1 MSLFSPFFVTFL
13 NMQKFCYP
21 FFLMLLIIACH
32 PASKPRN
39 ANKTEALAS
48 ITKLKSLDK
57 AIPPPK
63 GGDWL
68 AEHLETG
75 QTFEEYMH
83 RVPVAPNDSQNYIYL
98 QPIGSFTD
106 WQNKIVQYTAQYVE
120 SFFQLK
126 TIVLNPISDTIIPKS
141 SRRMRTEG
149 FEQLHTLFILD
160 SILLKNM
167 PKNAIVSMGI
177 TAKDLYPEDSW
188 NFVFGQAYTER
199 RVGVSSIFRYSDV
212 PIDSTNYN
220 ICLERIIKTSAHE
233 IGHMFSCLHCINALC
248 VMNGSNN
255 MEEADAA
262 PNLLCSD
269 CLKKL
274 SWNLHFKNRKR
285 FVALRDFYE
294 KHHLERDFEMAKQA
308 CSILGYN

>member
-1 MSLFSPFFVTFL
+1 
-13 NMQKFCYP
+13 MQNFYYNC
-21 FFLMLLIIACH
+21 FLMLLIVACH
-32 PASKPRN
+32 PASTPRN
-39 ANKTEALAS
+39 PNKTEELAGIS
-48 ITKLKSLDK
+48 KLKSLDK
-57 AIPPPK
+57 PIPPPK
-63 GGDWL
+63 AGDWL
-68 AEHLETG
+68 AEHLEVG

-83 RVPVAPNDSQNYIYL
+83 RYPVAPNDSQNYIYL

-126 TIVLNPISDTIIPKS
+126 TIVLNPISDTLIPKG

-160 SILLKNM
+160 SILLKTM

-199 RVGVSSIFRYSDV
+199 RVGVSSLFRYSDV

-255 MEEADAA
+255 MQESDAA

-274 SWNLHFKNRKR
+274 SWNLHFDNRKR
-285 FVALRDFYE
+285 FGELRHFYD
-294 KHHLERDFEMAKQA
+294 KHHLMRDLKMTKQA
-308 CSILGYN
+308 CTILGFN

>member
-1 MSLFSPFFVTFL
+1 MNIFSPFFATFL
-13 NMQKFCYP
+13 NMQKICY
-21 FFLMLLIIACH
+21 FFSLMLLIGACH
-32 PASKPRN
+32 SVSTPRN
-39 ANKTEALAS
+39 ANKTEELAR
-48 ITKLKSLDK
+48 ITPLKSLDK
-57 AIPPPK
+57 PIPPPK
-63 GGDWL
+63 AGDWL

-83 RVPVAPNDSQNYIYL
+83 RSPVAPNDSQNYIYL
-98 QPIGSFTD
+98 QPIGLFTD
-106 WQNKIVQYTAQYVE
+106 WQNKILQYTAQYVE

-126 TIVLNPISDTIIPKS
+126 TIVLNPISDSLIPKG
-141 SRRMRTEG
+141 SRRMRTG
-149 FEQLHTLFILD
+149 GYEQLHTLFILD

-167 PKNAIVSMGI
+167 PKNAIVLMGI

-199 RVGVSSIFRYSDV
+199 RVGVSSLFRYSDV

-233 IGHMFSCLHCINALC
+233 IGHMFSCLHCIHALC

-255 MEEADAA
+255 MEESDAA

-274 SWNLHFKNRKR
+274 SWNLHFDNPKR
-285 FVALRDFYE
+285 FVELRRFYA
-294 KHHLERDFEMAKQA
+294 KHHLERDLNMAKQS
-308 CSILGYN
+308 CSILGCN